1 MRHEQKIPF
10 RGMADEMPDG
20 EPGDMIVILQQLDH
34 TDYRRVDCDLFVEK
48 SISLREALCGFT
60 CTLYHLDG
68 RNLRLSTPPGAVLSP
83 GEQVHL
89 RLWFVMKM
97 Q

>member
-10 RGMADEMPDG
+10 RGMADETPDG

-34 TDYRRVDCDLFVEK
+34 TDYRRADCDLFVEK

-68 RNLRLSTPPGAVLSP
+68 RLT
-83 GEQVHL
+83 
-89 RLWFVMKM
+89 
-97 Q
+97 